1 MKKVGIWILAIVIL
15 AAVAV
20 GSYFLGYKTAYDRM
34 EDGSARQTILPQTFY
49 GEITEISGDLLS
61 IDGLDVNDIN
71 YRDAFTFSVTAETEL
86 VWRGTQMQLD
96 EFDVGDTVAVSF
108 AGEVQESY
116 PAHILDVV
124 RLQLLDDEK

>member
-1 MKKVGIWILAIVIL
+1 MIL

-20 GSYFLGYKTAYDRM
+20 GSYFIGYKTAYDRM

-71 YRDAFTFSVTAETEL
+71 YRDAFTFRSQRRRNWYGAARRCSWTNL
-86 VWRGTQMQLD
+86 MWGI
-96 EFDVGDTVAVSF
+96 
-108 AGEVQESY
+108 
-116 PAHILDVV
+116 P
-124 RLQLLDDEK
+124 